1 MNNLIENEELIDELA
16 NQLNDTEEAN
26 HKAFVAIER
35 EEPWLAYIGTQSVF
49 LEKWGKYFK
58 LHLKSESTGLLQLMD
73 KENGSVAPVAMVQ
86 ILLPGSPS

>member
-26 HKAFVAIER
+26 HKAFVAIEG

-49 LEKWGKYFK
+49 LEKWGK
-58 LHLKSESTGLLQLMD
+58 
-73 KENGSVAPVAMVQ
+73 
-86 ILLPGSPS
+86 